1 MPDIP
6 FKETLMTVGT
16 YALLILLAFFACCA
30 VASVLKFLLRF
41 IFRQIRFVIC
51 LVIVVILL
59 GSFLIKSAVAPVR
72 QTMESSGITE
82 IMDSA
87 VEQFKG
93 FYSKTLPL
101 LAWRFTDVTDETAAQ
116 EDYFEPD
123 EAPSSQEAD
132 EKTVRIR
139 VDYLPAGSIVLSYDR
154 ETGAFSIEKPL
165 KED

>member
-1 MPDIP
+1 M
-6 FKETLMTVGT
+6 
-16 YALLILLAFFACCA
+16 
-30 VASVLKFLLRF
+30 
-41 IFRQIRFVIC
+41 
-51 LVIVVILL
+51 ILL